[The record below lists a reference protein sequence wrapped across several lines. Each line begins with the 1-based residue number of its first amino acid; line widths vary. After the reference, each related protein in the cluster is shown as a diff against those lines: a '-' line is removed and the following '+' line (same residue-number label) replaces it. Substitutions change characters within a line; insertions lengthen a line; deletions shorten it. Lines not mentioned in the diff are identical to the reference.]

1 MVQEEKPPNDQD
13 EWNPYE
19 EEDDENG
26 FPEEIGPPEN
36 NIQLM
41 FQDLA
46 MHIPRKFFFF
56 FKLQISNVLFPLEM
70 KLKLL

>member
-46 MHIPRKFFFF
+46 MHIPRNFFFF
-56 FKLQISNVLFPLEM
+56 FKTPNI
-70 KLKLL
+70 